1 MYKLQAILGLIS
13 KVLSNVVLVICLPV
27 SLIIFGA
34 SIIAW
39 QIQPFLNTI
48 YGAQAG
54 EVIDSINYGGHNVIG
69 IISNTGL
76 GIFIFMLII
85 YVIFLISLI
94 VKTTLYKSIS
104 GFAVARSKEL
114 RNIELNKAQERLDN
128 YRYRE

>member
-13 KVLSNVVLVICLPV
+13 KIFSNVILVICLPV
-27 SLIIFGA
+27 SLLVFGA

-39 QIQPFLNTI
+39 QIEPFLNTI
-48 YGAQAG
+48 YGGQAQTI
-54 EVIDSINYGGHNVIG
+54 IDQINGGSANVMG

-76 GIFIFMLII
+76 GIFIFMLIM
-85 YVIFLISLI
+85 YTVFLVALV

-104 GFAVARSKEL
+104 GFVVARSKEL
-114 RNIELNKAQERLDN
+114 RNIELNKAQEKLDK